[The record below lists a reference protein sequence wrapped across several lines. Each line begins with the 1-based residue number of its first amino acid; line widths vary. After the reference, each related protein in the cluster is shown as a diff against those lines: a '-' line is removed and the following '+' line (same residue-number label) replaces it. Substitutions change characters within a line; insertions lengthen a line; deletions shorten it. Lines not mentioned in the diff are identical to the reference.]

1 MAGALPRIETSEP
14 QTGIEQMTMTAK
26 TIEMMPRRLA
36 PLRQLVVGVDGGGT
50 RTRAAVLNNGRVLG
64 EGSAGPSNPLRVGIA
79 NGATAIREAVDKAC
93 AAARI
98 HRDDLVAAG
107 VGLAGVRR
115 TDIRARM
122 HDVLVETLGI
132 QNIELV
138 TDGEIALYGA
148 TDGHAGIV
156 IISGTGSISVGVNR
170 QGKRASAGGWGPVAG
185 DEGSGSWIARRAL
198 QSVARAC
205 DGRGPKT
212 SLTEAACEFFQVA
225 TPDDLSTAIYAPSM
239 TNDRIAAFSKNVIDA
254 AREGDDVAGEILH
267 EAGTELGRAAVT
279 VIRKLKMEQERFQIA
294 FVGGVFAAGELIVRP
309 LREQVLR
316 VARKAF
322 IDNPAFSPTIAAG
335 RMAQEHLHPLP
346 VAV

>member
-1 MAGALPRIETSEP
+1 MA
-14 QTGIEQMTMTAK
+14 MTAK
-26 TIEMMPRRLA
+26 TIEMTPRRLA
-36 PLRQLVVGVDGGGT
+36 PLRQFVVGVDGGGT
-50 RTRAAVLNNGRVLG
+50 RTRAAVLDNGRVLG
-64 EGSAGPSNPLRVGIA
+64 EGSAGPSNPLRVGIS

-115 TDIRARM
+115 KDIRARM
-122 HDVLVETLGI
+122 QVVLVETLGI
-132 QNIELV
+132 ENIELV

-148 TDGHAGIV
+148 TDGDAGV
-156 IISGTGSISVGVNR
+156 VVISGTGSISVGINR

-198 QSVARAC
+198 QSVARAS
-205 DGRGPKT
+205 DGRGPET
-212 SLTEAACEFFQVA
+212 CLTEAACEFFQVA
-225 TPDDLSTAIYAPSM
+225 TPDDLATAIYAPTM
-239 TNDRIAAFSKNVIDA
+239 TNDRIAGFSKQVIEA
-254 AREGDDVAGEILH
+254 ARQDDEVAREILN
-267 EAGTELGRAAVT
+267 EAGAELGRAAVT
-279 VIRKLKMEQERFQIA
+279 VIRKLKLEQERFQIA
-294 FVGGVFAAGELIVRP
+294 FVGGVFAAGELIIRP

-322 IDNPAFSPTIAAG
+322 IANPAFSPTIAAG
-335 RMAQEHLHPLP
+335 RMAQQHLHRLP